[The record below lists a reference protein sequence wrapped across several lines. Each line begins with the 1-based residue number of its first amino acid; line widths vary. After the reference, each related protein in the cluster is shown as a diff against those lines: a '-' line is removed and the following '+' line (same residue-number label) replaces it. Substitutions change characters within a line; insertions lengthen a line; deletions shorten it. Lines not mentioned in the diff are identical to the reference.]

1 VLEAF
6 EEIPQQWMM
15 SKSCIL
21 YRLNMFSLT
30 ETGIPHTHPWNL
42 WKWKETVTDCT
53 FIMTL
58 FSLYI

>member
-1 VLEAF
+1 
-6 EEIPQQWMM
+6 M

-30 ETGIPHTHPWNL
+30 ETGIPHTHPWSL

-58 FSLYI
+58 FSLYIDNNSE